1 MSQQEVSDYLEKR
14 RGEFLSASKIAQALH
29 IGESSVLCSLRK
41 LLKRGDI
48 KKIVQPKRWIGE
60 HSKAYYG
67 VPTGQISTTFI
78 KSKDK

>member
-1 MSQQEVSDYLEKR
+1 MGQQEVFNYLNKR
-14 RGEFLSASKIAQALH
+14 QGEFLSTSKIAQALH
-29 IGESSVLCSLRK
+29 TGESSVLCSLRK

-67 VPTGQISTTFI
+67 VPTGQLLV
-78 KSKDK
+78 KHKKRY